1 MDQLPESIL
10 EQQSAEPE
18 TKKNKWKIRVAFV
31 AIIFLVLGA
40 VIGARAY
47 KLWKEVD
54 DADLFAVKMAELKK
68 MQEADTFG
76 GTTPYETL
84 EMYISALE
92 KGDYA
97 LASKYFVI
105 ENQEKELNK
114 LNTSPKE
121 NVLNIKEMLKQALGE
136 EGGYSPDKMAF
147 TIDVPIFV
155 DFILYP
161 KGIWKITEI

>member
-18 TKKNKWKIRVAFV
+18 KPKNKWKIRVAFV

-76 GTTPYETL
+76 GATPYETL

-105 ENQEKELNK
+105 ENQEKELANS
-114 LNTSPKE
+114 LNAPKE
-121 NVLNIKEMLKQALGE
+121 NMLEFIGTMKESVNSKGS
-136 EGGYSPDKMAF
+136 YSDDNKEFLIREPVF
-147 TIDVPIFV
+147 IN
-155 DFILYP
+155 FILYP

>member
-18 TKKNKWKIRVAFV
+18 KPKNKWKIRVAFV

-76 GTTPYETL
+76 GATPYETL

-105 ENQEKELNK
+105 ENQEKELASWADMSSESIQK
-114 LNTSPKE
+114 
-121 NVLNIKEMLKQALGE
+121 NIDLLKQAQKI
-136 EGGYSPDKMAF
+136 EGSYSMDEKAF
-147 TIDVPIFV
+147 SILRPIFV
-155 DFILYP
+155 DFYLYP